1 MLSIEPQLLS
11 IILATFL
18 LAGLVKGVTG
28 LGLPTVC
35 LAILTLVLD
44 LPSAM
49 ALLLVPSLLTN
60 LQQAFSGGAFRL
72 LLTRLWPFLLAAV
85 AMVGLGAKALVS
97 VELSLLSALL
107 GAVLVC
113 YGLLSLAGFKL
124 QILPGRERV
133 SGIGLG
139 LVNGL
144 LTGMTGSFVVPGVLY
159 LQAIGL
165 PRDQLVQSMGMLF
178 SVSTLALGLSLG
190 GQQLLSPEL
199 GLLSLIGV
207 LPAVAGMWLGQQL
220 RRRMSETLFRRAL
233 FIVLMLLGGYLMLG
247 SLS

>member
-1 MLSIEPQLLS
+1 MLSIDPQLLL

-60 LQQAFSGGAFRL
+60 LQQAFSGGAFRTL
-72 LLTRLWPFLLAAV
+72 LARLWPFLLAAV
-85 AMVGLGAKALVS
+85 AMVGLGARALVS
-97 VELSLLSALL
+97 VELTLLSALL
-107 GAVLVC
+107 GLVLVC
-113 YGLLSLAGFKL
+113 YGLLSLAGLKL
-124 QILPGRERV
+124 QISPQRERA

-139 LVNGL
+139 LINGL

-165 PRDQLVQSMGMLF
+165 PRDQLVQAMGLLF
-178 SVSTLALGLSLG
+178 SVSTLALGLALG

-207 LPAVAGMWLGQQL
+207 VPALGGMWLGQRL
-220 RRRMSETLFRRAL
+220 RRRMAEAMFRRVLFFAL
-233 FIVLMLLGGYLMLG
+233 ILLGGYLVAG
-247 SLS
+247 SLN